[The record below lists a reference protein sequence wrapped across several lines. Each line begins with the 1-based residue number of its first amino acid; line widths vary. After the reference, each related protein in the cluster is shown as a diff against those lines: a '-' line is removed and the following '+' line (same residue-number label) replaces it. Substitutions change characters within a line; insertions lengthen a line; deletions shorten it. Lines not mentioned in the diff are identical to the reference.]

1 MKKKRFR
8 ICGWCGQVIESET
21 KKQEKLLEH
30 LEDATMTINIKENEE
45 IILQK

>member
-30 LEDATMTINIKENEE
+30 LERCHNDYQHKR
-45 IILQK
+45 K